1 MISNFAKAQ
10 VGRKCPKC
18 GSEELDRSQRVDFE
32 DRLLSMVNIYP
43 YRCRQHTCK
52 HRFTAVGRN

>member
-1 MISNFAKAQ
+1 MLSNFAKAQ
-10 VGRKCPKC
+10 RERKCPQC
-18 GSEELDRSQRVDFE
+18 GSVELDRSQRVDFE

-52 HRFTAVGRN
+52 HRFQSFGRN